1 MLRITLIVLIA
12 FSSLLVNFRAMSYDE
27 PTYKII
33 KKTSSYEI
41 RLYDGRT
48 VAQTAYSEESIG
60 FKTLFKYISGYNKA
74 AKEIKMTTPVTQ
86 GTKIDMTIPVS
97 QTKNEKNKIMRFF
110 LPKKYSKTTAPEP
123 INPDVEILDL
133 PQTYYAVIS
142 YSGFASDENFEKN
155 TEKLEASLDKDGVM
169 AIGPPIKAT
178 YNSPFTLPFLRR
190 NEAMLPL
197 KWE

>member
-33 KKTSSYEI
+33 KTSSYEI

-110 LPKKYSKTTAPEP
+110 LPKKYSKPP
-123 INPDVEILDL
+123 PQNP
-133 PQTYYAVIS
+133 S
-142 YSGFASDENFEKN
+142 
-155 TEKLEASLDKDGVM
+155 
-169 AIGPPIKAT
+169 
-178 YNSPFTLPFLRR
+178 TLT
-190 NEAMLPL
+190 L
-197 KWE
+197 KF